1 MYNQVEVDCVGKLYK
16 LQVELSPG
24 QLETLNELQEAG
36 DLRTKKEL
44 LDNAFTL
51 LKWAVRQKQ
60 EGHLIVSVNQ
70 KTGAVRELEFPY
82 LQRAAEKRP
91 LDGSP
96 TGALKGQ
103 GTAA

>member
-1 MYNQVEVDCVGKLYK
+1 MAKLYK
-16 LQVELSPG
+16 LQVELNPG
-24 QLETLNELQEAG
+24 QLEILNELQEAG

-60 EGHLIVSVNQ
+60 EGNLIVSMNKQ
-70 KTGAVRELEFPY
+70 TGAVRELEFPY

-91 LDGSP
+91 TDSVPSGTVKEQETP
-96 TGALKGQ
+96 ALV
-103 GTAA
+103 

>member
-1 MYNQVEVDCVGKLYK
+1 MAKLYK
-16 LQVELSPG
+16 LQVELNPG
-24 QLETLNELQEAG
+24 QLEILNELQEAG

-60 EGHLIVSVNQ
+60 EGNLIVSMNKQTAV
-70 KTGAVRELEFPY
+70 VRELEFPY

-91 LDGSP
+91 PGSGP
-96 TGALKGQ
+96 SGTLRDQAIPALAG
-103 GTAA
+103 G